1 MTKIFTRFVFVLVFG
16 LLSAV
21 AFAQRAPQRDIIQ
34 IAGDLYRFQ
43 NNFHYSVFLVTPE
56 GVIATDP
63 INSEAAQWLR
73 DEIDR
78 RFGLSVR
85 YVVYSHDHADHVSG
99 GEVFQEAGALVIAHE
114 NAKRDI
120 IDENHPTAVPDIT
133 FDEKLTIA
141 LGGKVVELS
150 YVGRNHSDN
159 SLVMHFPEERTLFA
173 VDFIPVQ
180 SMPFRNLADW
190 YIPDWVDSL
199 GAVEQMDFDILAPGH
214 GPLGD
219 KSDVT
224 AMRRY
229 AEDLIDAVAEA
240 VRAGQTLEEAQAS
253 ITLPRY
259 RDWSQYEQYLPL
271 NIEGVYNR
279 IQLQRT
285 GGN

>member
-1 MTKIFTRFVFVLVFG
+1 MTNIFTRFVFTLVFG
-16 LLSAV
+16 TLSAV
-21 AFAQRAPQRDIIQ
+21 AAAQQAPQRDIIQ

-63 INSEAAQWLR
+63 INGEAAQWLA
-73 DEIDR
+73 DQIDR
-78 RFGLSVR
+78 RFGVSVE
-85 YVVYSHDHADHVSG
+85 YVIYSHDHADHISG
-99 GEVFQEAGALVIAHE
+99 GEVFQEAGALVVAHE
-114 NAKRDI
+114 DAKRDI
-120 IDENHPTAVPDIT
+120 IDEGHPTAVPDIT
-133 FDEKLTIA
+133 FDRGLTIE

-180 SMPFRNLADW
+180 SMPFRNLPDW

-199 GAVEQMDFDILAPGH
+199 RAVEQMDFDILAPGH

-219 KSDVT
+219 RSDVT

-229 AEDLIDAVAEA
+229 AEDLISAVGEA
-240 VRAGQTLEEAQAS
+240 ARAGQTLEEAQAS
-253 ITLPRY
+253 ITFPQY

-279 IQLQRT
+279 IQLQRA